1 VIVSGQVT
9 FDGGMGTSAI
19 QGALF
24 ADRVQIL
31 NGDVTMTLD
40 TCPIAASL
48 RVLPVATL
56 NWQQLL

>member
-9 FDGGMGTSAI
+9 FDGGIGTSAI
-19 QGALF
+19 QGALL
-24 ADRVQIL
+24 ADQVQIL
-31 NGDVTMTLD
+31 NGEVTMTLN